1 MWAWCPQKPEEDT
14 ASRGTGVIDSSDP
27 PFVLGTNSESSG
39 RTSALNSEPS
49 LQPYESTHKF
59 ICPTVLTPSEPCLQ
73 VSRPLVLPSSCHPKA
88 MVWNTCR
95 NGLLCQARWYTSV
108 IPVLGSQRSKSSSAT
123 YDSIPGDPQFFSGLL
138 RLQATHGTQTYTG
151 RQHSYT

>member
-73 VSRPLVLPSSCHPKA
+73 VSRPLVLPSSTPESHGVEYMQEWPSMPGKVVHICNPSTWEPEVKVLLSYIRLHPRRST
-88 MVWNTCR
+88 VLLWPPQTPGNTWHTDIHR
-95 NGLLCQARWYTSV
+95 EAT
-108 IPVLGSQRSKSSSAT
+108 T
-123 YDSIPGDPQFFSGLL
+123 YD
-138 RLQATHGTQTYTG
+138 
-151 RQHSYT
+151 